1 VAADWHE
8 LMVSQSIMWPSVAH
22 ADGQLDPRCS

>member
-8 LMVSQSIMWPSVAH
+8 LMI
-22 ADGQLDPRCS
+22 L